1 MGYTASGTAVAGPY
15 ENIGTATGYTPQD
28 VPVTDSDISSYIG
41 RGEYGLIAPTSTSV
55 GQYIDGTAM
64 SFEDYYAAQG
74 GVIEYSVRNGQIHQ
88 TNPGVFF
95 YYTGLSNTIVGV
107 NGADAGT
114 SADPMTILIDQSDDS
129 GLVGPFKMTKN
140 DVKLFKVNDLDGNGI
155 DAGDTYTQ
163 VRLNNSQITLG
174 TGVDSGD
181 VTINFTPDAVG
192 SLYVVSV
199 QYETRSVVGT
209 DLGAATPTVNYT
221 FDTDVGADGTIDE
234 TAEGGI
240 TMALKGS
247 VPPLTPLM
255 LDGDVGNGAPA
266 LSEAQ
271 LEHAIAQAIQ
281 YWENEGISDAEL
293 AFLEAADFTITDLA
307 GAMLAGSDGKNV
319 TIDADAAGHGWSL
332 GLGGVAPNKVDLLSA
347 VTHEFGH
354 LLGLDHDD
362 MEAALAVGERDLPQ
376 GDLPDVQ
383 IVAIG
388 SSNHSGA
395 ELLAA

>member
-1 MGYTASGTAVAGPY
+1 M
-15 ENIGTATGYTPQD
+15 
-28 VPVTDSDISSYIG
+28 
-41 RGEYGLIAPTSTSV
+41 
-55 GQYIDGTAM
+55 
-64 SFEDYYAAQG
+64 
-74 GVIEYSVRNGQIHQ
+74 
-88 TNPGVFF
+88 
-95 YYTGLSNTIVGV
+95 
-107 NGADAGT
+107 
-114 SADPMTILIDQSDDS
+114 
-129 GLVGPFKMTKN
+129 
-140 DVKLFKVNDLDGNGI
+140 
-155 DAGDTYTQ
+155 
-163 VRLNNSQITLG
+163 NNSQITLE

-181 VTINFTPDAVG
+181 VKINFTPDEVG

-209 DLGAATPTVNYT
+209 PLGTATPTVNYT
-221 FDTDVGADGTIDE
+221 FNTDVGDDGTIDE

-266 LSEAQ
+266 VSEAQ

-319 TIDADAAGHGWSL
+319 AIDADAAGHGWSL

-354 LLGLDHDD
+354 LLGVDHDV
-362 MEAALAVGERDLPQ
+362 MEAALAVGERDLPL